1 MSNTGDIRRNLVLGG
16 AQFGEGYGKFVRTPK
31 LTLEEVEEILQF
43 ARINEITEIDL
54 AQSYLNAVENLARS
68 SLSSMFWYSTKIN
81 YAFESQNRIVS
92 TLYSELQ
99 SLKVPHFRTILI
111 HNWASLDQAS
121 RLEAIDLLNTLLS
134 DGICEQ
140 IGASLYSVEEMD
152 FGGWVP
158 NCIQAPLNFYNR
170 DFLSDK
176 VALRLASEGT
186 KFMARSIFHQGV
198 LLNPHLLGEL
208 PDLAIFKK
216 FCSENNFSNLQGAIS
231 MYDSQSLFTSLAIG
245 ITNVHEL
252 NEILCERLNACDLE
266 SFPTISAVNP
276 DFKDPRRW

>member
-43 ARINEITEIDL
+43 ARSNEITEIDL

-68 SLSSMFWYSTKIN
+68 SLSSMFWYSTKIS

-198 LLNPHLLGEL
+198 LLNPHLLEEL

-252 NEILCERLNACDLE
+252 NEILCERLNACDLQ

>member
-1 MSNTGDIRRNLVLGG
+1 MSNTGATRRDLVLGG

-31 LTLEEVEEILQF
+31 LTLQTVEEVLQL
-43 ARINEITEIDL
+43 ARMNEIDEIDL

-68 SLSSMFWYSTKIN
+68 SLSSIFWYSTKIN
-81 YAFESQNRIVS
+81 YAFESQNGIVS

-99 SLKVPHFRTILI
+99 SLKVPYFRTILI

-121 RLEAIDLLNTLLS
+121 RIQAIDFLNILLS

-140 IGASLYSVEEMD
+140 IGVSLYSVEEMD
-152 FGGWVP
+152 FDGWVP

-170 DFLSDK
+170 DFLSHE
-176 VALRLASEGT
+176 VALKLASSGT

-198 LLNPHLLGEL
+198 LLNPHLFEEL
-208 PDLAIFKK
+208 PDLFIFKK
-216 FCSENNFSNLQGAIS
+216 FCTENNFSNLQGAIS
-231 MYDSQSLFTSLAIG
+231 IYDSQSLFTSLTIG
-245 ITNVHEL
+245 ITNAHEL
-252 NEILCERLNACDLE
+252 NEILCEPIKASDLE
-266 SFPTISAVNP
+266 SFPKISAVNP

>member
-1 MSNTGDIRRNLVLGG
+1 LSNTGDIRRNLVLGG

-43 ARINEITEIDL
+43 ARSNEITEIDL

-68 SLSSMFWYSTKIN
+68 SLSSMFWYSTKIS

-198 LLNPHLLGEL
+198 LLNPHLLEEL

-252 NEILCERLNACDLE
+252 NEILCERLNACDLQ

>member
-68 SLSSMFWYSTKIN
+68 SLSNMFRYSTKIN
-81 YAFESQNRIVS
+81 YAFESENRIVS

-111 HNWASLDQAS
+111 HNWASLDQES

-198 LLNPHLLGEL
+198 LLNPHLLREL
-208 PDLAIFKK
+208 PDLEIFKK

-252 NEILCERLNACDLE
+252 NEILCERLITCDLE